1 MKKALSLL
9 AVIMILSLI
18 LTACTPTPNSP
29 QANEPNSEAAPVE
42 EPVANEPV
50 SEEVQTIRVMTFF
63 AYDNPEVEK
72 EVVAQF
78 EAAHPNIK
86 VELELVPFVD
96 IFTKYKT
103 LSAGGSAPDVIS
115 MNFEN
120 LRQFATLGALEPL
133 GDYIAKDSYDMST
146 YYENTNEMHN
156 VDGTQF
162 GLPATFS
169 NWVLYYNKTMFDE
182 KGIEYPSA
190 SWDWAKMVEEGQ
202 KFVSDDDGDGI
213 VDTYGYGLAWW
224 PMYLFMYDTN
234 VLTPDNASCA
244 LTSPGALQAIE
255 NYVKAQNEDGITA
268 NKEAQ
273 TAMGDWDRFVAGK
286 LAMFPSGPW
295 ALKPFNDSITT
306 FEWDVTHHPIGTQQ
320 GTFLYSNS
328 YAISSGSKNK
338 DAAWEFLKFATGPE
352 GSLIRQKGNFEI
364 SAVKEIAEG
373 EFIKSLEGQ
382 YPAHPE
388 VFMEATSYGQKLPDH
403 ARLSEI
409 LDTIQAE
416 LDLAVLGDK
425 SVEQA
430 MTDACVAVD
439 SLLSE

>member
-1 MKKALSLL
+1 MKKVFSLL
-9 AVIMILSLI
+9 TALMILSLV
-18 LTACTPTPNSP
+18 LTACS
-29 QANEPNSEAAPVE
+29 QAPVVSQPDE
-42 EPVANEPV
+42 GTNAPV
-50 SEEVQTIRVMTFF
+50 SNETDGSANEEVQTIRVMTFF
-63 AYDNPEVEK
+63 AYDNPEVEA

-86 VELELVPFVD
+86 VELEMVPYMD

-133 GDYIAKDSYDMST
+133 DSFIDNDNYDMSI
-146 YYENTNEMHN
+146 YYENTSQMHN
-156 VDGTQF
+156 VDGVQF

-169 NWVLYYNKTMFDE
+169 NSVLFFNKTLFDE
-182 KGIEYPSA
+182 KGVEYPSA
-190 SWDWAKMVEEGQ
+190 DWDWDKLVEEGQ

-213 VDTYGYGLAWW
+213 IDTYGYGEAWW
-224 PMYLFMYDTN
+224 PMYLFMYGAN
-234 VLTPDNASCA
+234 VLTEDNASCGM
-244 LTSPGALQAIE
+244 TSPGALQAIE
-255 NYVKAQNEDGITA
+255 NFVSAQMDGGITA

-273 TAMGDWDRFVAGK
+273 TAMGDYDRFVAGK
-286 LAMFPSGPW
+286 LAMYPAGPW
-295 ALKPFNDSITT
+295 ALKPFNESITS

-328 YAISSGSKNK
+328 YAISAGSENK

-352 GSLIRQKGNFEI
+352 GSLIRQQGNFEI
-364 SAVKEIAEG
+364 SSVKEVAEG
-373 EFIKSLEGQ
+373 EFVASLAGQ

-388 VFMEATSYGQKLPDH
+388 VFMEATAYGYKLPDH

-409 LDTIQAE
+409 QDIIQAE
-416 LDLAVLGDK
+416 LDLAMIGEK

-430 MTDACVAVD
+430 MNDACTAVD